1 MATPYSKNRRTVTII
16 DSDVRGGTGVGLVA
30 LVEIAA
36 LVIGGI
42 VQSYSERAYERPR
55 HVQVGMFVR
64 RGKPKSL
71 YRPGSSTDVVV
82 LQKGRAEFAGDLL
95 ANLRKTGAYSR
106 FSHALGRPMVETEV
120 NVRSLVAKRR
130 SDT

>member
-71 YRPGSSTDVVV
+71 SRPGSSTDVVV

-95 ANLRKTGAYSR
+95 ANLRKTGACSR